1 MRKDLVI
8 TLPSTEKGIDIIIRD
23 YAGEEG
29 FILIQHDSYKFG
41 INESM
46 LRKAID
52 ELDLFRRMQALDQRV
67 AVPVEDDVSDGFDI
81 EYGEDDA

>member
-23 YAGEEG
+23 YAGAPG

-41 INESM
+41 INEAT

-52 ELDLFRRMQALDQRV
+52 ELDLFRRMQTPTPV
-67 AVPVEDDVSDGFDI
+67 AVSVENDVSDGFDI